1 MCIVLASSRLWS
13 ASKHV
18 SNVPGREFIVC
29 ASSLTLSFEVLSGLG
44 TVVGRS
50 LRKPFDHITVEVAY
64 SGQRLWFMQ
73 CKPVSDSALH
83 HLPAGLYVIKSWNS
97 PEGARS
103 GSDCHENLV
112 SMLGERY
119 VIELEIG
126 NKSTRR

>member
-1 MCIVLASSRLWS
+1 M
-13 ASKHV
+13 

-29 ASSLTLSFEVLSGLG
+29 ASSLTLSFEVLNGLG

-50 LRKPFDHITVEVAY
+50 LRKPFDHIAVEVAY

-83 HLPAGLYVIKSWNS
+83 HLPAGLYMIKSWNS

-103 GSDCHENLV
+103 GSDCHDNLV